1 MCKIVS
7 KPLKLLDCGVQ
18 RSLFW
23 FLCTYHSN
31 VVEGHVYMELAVLSF
46 SLRIALNNNVS
57 LRSFTHKITSIY
69 FDAININYVINIT
82 C

>member
-7 KPLKLLDCGVQ
+7 KPLKLHDCGVQ

-31 VVEGHVYMELAVLSF
+31 VFEGHVYMELAVLSF
-46 SLRIALNNNVS
+46 SLRSALNNNVS
-57 LRSFTHKITSIY
+57 LRSFTQKCISIY
-69 FDAININYVINIT
+69 FRAINIKYVINVT